1 MEASAL
7 CIRLLMAV
15 LVLLVDHSPCAQRAD
30 AAFPHVDP
38 DRLQFFEYE
47 SVSVRCEQTVGFPEW
62 RLMKKFNNI
71 IPTNSRNWNT
81 SAPSWNIDPALER
94 HSGEYWCETE
104 AGQRS
109 GAVNI
114 SVTAG
119 FVILEIPARPVM
131 EGTDVILHCTNKKTQ
146 SQHITDF
153 YKDGSLLGTL
163 DSNNMTIT
171 RVSKSDEGLYKCSIS
186 GVGESP
192 ASWLTVLTHTHTPDA
207 AFPHVDP
214 DRLQF
219 FEFESVSV
227 RCEQTVGFPEW
238 RLMKKFNKIIPTNS
252 RNWNTSAPSWNIYP
266 AFERHSGEY
275 WCETEAGERSGAVN
289 ISVTAGFVILEIPP
303 RPVMEGTDVILHCTN
318 KKTQSQH
325 ITDFYKDGSLLGTL
339 DSNNMTITRVSK
351 SDEGLYKCSISGVG
365 ESPASWLTVLTH
377 SPDSIEETQSWSLNL
392 LTVLWIVASGL
403 LVTGILLCWHKEPEL
418 FRPGAKPPL
427 PEEDD
432 VYSQVVYRPLGPG

>member
-1 MEASAL
+1 MEGTDVILHCTNKKTQSQHITDFYKDGSLLETSYSNNMIIPRVSKSDEGLYKCSISGVGESPASWL
-7 CIRLLMAV
+7 TV
-15 LVLLVDHSPCAQRAD
+15 LTHSPDSD

-38 DRLQFFEYE
+38 DRLQFFEFE

-62 RLMKKFNNI
+62 RLMKKFNKI
-71 IPTNSRNWNT
+71 IPTNAWNWNT
-81 SAPSWNIDPALER
+81 SAPSWNIYPAFER

-131 EGTDVILHCTNKKTQ
+131 EGTDVILHCRSTKTQ

-163 DSNNMTIT
+163 DSRDM
-171 RVSKSDEGLYKCSIS
+171 
-186 GVGESP
+186 
-192 ASWLTVLTHTHTPDA
+192 
-207 AFPHVDP
+207 
-214 DRLQF
+214 
-219 FEFESVSV
+219 
-227 RCEQTVGFPEW
+227 
-238 RLMKKFNKIIPTNS
+238 IIP
-252 RNWNTSAPSWNIYP
+252 
-266 AFERHSGEY
+266 
-275 WCETEAGERSGAVN
+275 
-289 ISVTAGFVILEIPP
+289 
-303 RPVMEGTDVILHCTN
+303 
-318 KKTQSQH
+318 
-325 ITDFYKDGSLLGTL
+325 
-339 DSNNMTITRVSK
+339 RVSK

-403 LVTGILLCWHKEPEL
+403 LVTGILLCWHKGHLLSACVSSQTSAPASQPHEAATVSGEDSVAEPVHATYTAVRKQRKKRGAEASVDPEKATYAVINHQMMKKEPEVS
-418 FRPGAKPPL
+418 RPGGRPPL
-427 PEEDD
+427 PEEN
-432 VYSQVVYRPLGPG
+432 VIYSKINYWPLGPG